1 MELNEL
7 EALRG
12 YNELDLLHKL
22 IEIAQEN
29 KKRTEQF
36 LKGNKTAGVDVRH
49 SMQDVRLL
57 AEFIREAIQV
67 KKGTKQPDTG
77 KYKGK
82 TIPLT
87 KLEKAIIDKKESI
100 EKEEIFIKRAEN
112 LRKSKRKQK
121 VD

>member
-67 KKGTKQPDTG
+67 KKGTKQPDAG
-77 KYKGK
+77 DYKGEL
-82 TIPLT
+82 IPLT
-87 KLEKAIIDKKESI
+87 KLEKAIVDKKESM
-100 EKEEIFIKRAEN
+100 EKEDVFIKRAEN
-112 LRKSKRKQK
+112 LRKNRKKQK
-121 VD
+121 IK